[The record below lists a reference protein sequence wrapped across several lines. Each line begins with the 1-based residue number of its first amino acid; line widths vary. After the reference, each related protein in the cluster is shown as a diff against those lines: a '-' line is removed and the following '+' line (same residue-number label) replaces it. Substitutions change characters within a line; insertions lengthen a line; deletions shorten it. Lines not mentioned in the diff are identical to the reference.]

1 MVFVIINLTNKTD
14 KKEVD
19 TMLDI
24 TYIAN
29 TIRKTIIARNPDT
42 ADRIGKTE
50 TFNNSYSTEAHFTM
64 KTKTGGKV
72 EVVFIVDRNSE
83 YTKFVTVQYSLYD
96 NEDKRVG
103 AKIFH
108 YSFDM
113 YERNVFGRI
122 LNEIKVDLKLT

>member
-1 MVFVIINLTNKTD
+1 M
-14 KKEVD
+14 
-19 TMLDI
+19 DI

-29 TIRKTIIARNPDT
+29 TIRKTIITRNPNT
-42 ADRIGKTE
+42 TDRIGKTE

-96 NEDKRVG
+96 NENKRVG
-103 AKIFH
+103 TKIFH

-113 YERNVFGRI
+113 YEQNVFGRI
-122 LNEIKVDLKLT
+122 LNEIKVDLKLI

>member
-1 MVFVIINLTNKTD
+1 
-14 KKEVD
+14 
-19 TMLDI
+19 MLDI

-29 TIRKTIIARNPDT
+29 TIRKTIITRNPNT
-42 ADRIGKTE
+42 ADRISKTE
-50 TFNNSYSTEAHFTM
+50 TFNNSYSTEAHFKM

-96 NEDKRVG
+96 NDNKRLG
-103 AKIFH
+103 NKIFH

-122 LNEIKVDLKLT
+122 LNEIKVDLQLA